1 MTSAELRKLYI
12 RFFTQNGH
20 AEIPSASVVPENDPS
35 VLFTTAG
42 MHPLVPYLTGETHS
56 AGTRLVNAQKCVRT
70 GEIDEVGDETHLTF
84 FEMLGNWS
92 LGDYFK
98 NESIEWSFEF
108 LTSNEWLGIPI
119 ERLAVSVFAGD
130 DDAEFDQEAYDLWAS
145 LGISESRIAK
155 LGKEDNWW
163 PAGGKHTG
171 PQGPDTEIFYW
182 TGEGNA
188 PESFDPENEAWV
200 EIWNNV
206 FMQFNKD
213 DAGNL
218 TPLTQKNVD
227 TGMGLERVVAV
238 LQGKKSSYET
248 DIFAGIL
255 GKVQELSGKEYTGEW
270 KPSMRIIAD
279 HIRSAIV
286 IISDGIQP
294 SNKDQGY
301 ILRRLIRRA
310 VRHARK
316 LGIAGVDLMSP
327 LTGEVVKS
335 LGEAYPSIAEQKEMI
350 VNTLEQEAMKFDKT
364 VEKGLRELQKL
375 WDKTQNISGEDAFNL
390 YQTFGFPF
398 ELTEEVAKEH
408 GQTVES
414 GAFRKAFEDHQAK
427 SREGAGKK
435 FAGGLADDSIETTRL
450 HTATHLLHKA
460 LRTVLGDHVEQKGS
474 NITKERLRFDFS
486 HDAKMTDEQKAE
498 VEHIVNEQINAAL
511 PVTFELM
518 SVEDAKA
525 AGALGFFEDKYAQQG
540 GKIKVYSVGDFSKE
554 ICGGP
559 HVTNTSEL
567 GSFKIKKE
575 QASSAGIRR
584 IKAVLS

>member
-1 MTSAELRKLYI
+1 MTSAELRKKYI
-12 RFFTQNGH
+12 DFFTQNGH
-20 AEIPSASVVPENDPS
+20 VEIPSASVIPENDPS

-42 MHPLVPYLTGETHS
+42 MHPLVPYLMGESHPS
-56 AGTRLVNAQKCVRT
+56 GNRIVNSQKCVRT
-70 GEIDEVGDETHLTF
+70 GDIDEVGDETHLTF

-98 NESIEWSFEF
+98 DESISWSFEF
-108 LTSNEWLGIPI
+108 LTSDEWLGIPTQK
-119 ERLAVSVFAGD
+119 LAVSVFAGD
-130 DDAEFDQEAYDLWAS
+130 DDAPFDQEAYDKWLS
-145 LGISESRIAK
+145 LGLPEARIAK

-163 PAGGKHTG
+163 PAGGKHAG

-182 TGEGNA
+182 TGDGEA
-188 PESFDPENEAWV
+188 PDSFDPENEAWV

-213 DAGNL
+213 ESGNL
-218 TPLTQKNVD
+218 SPLAQKNVD

-238 LQGKKSSYET
+238 LQGKKSPYET

-255 GKVQELSGKEYTGEW
+255 QKIAELSQKEYEGEY
-270 KPSMRIIAD
+270 KESMRVIAD

-286 IISDGIQP
+286 IISDGITP

-316 LGIAGVDLMSP
+316 LDIAGVDLMQP
-327 LTGEVVKS
+327 LTDEVISS
-335 LGEAYPSIAEQKEMI
+335 LGEAYPSIPEQKDHI
-350 VNTLEQEAMKFDKT
+350 IQTLEAEAQKFDKT
-364 VEKGLRELQKL
+364 VEKGLRELKKF
-375 WDKTQNISGEDAFNL
+375 WDKNGNITGEDAFNL

-398 ELTEEVAKEH
+398 ELTEEVAKEY
-408 GQTVES
+408 GQTVEA
-414 GAFRKAFEDHQAK
+414 GEFRKAFEAHQAK
-427 SREGAGKK
+427 SREGAGQK
-435 FAGGLADDSIETTRL
+435 FAGGLADTSEETTRL

-460 LRTVLGDHVEQKGS
+460 LRMVLGEHVQQKGS
-474 NITKERLRFDFS
+474 NINQERLRFDFS
-486 HDAKMTDEQKAE
+486 HDKKVTPDEIAE
-498 VEHIVNEQINAAL
+498 IEEIINEQIDAAL
-511 PVTFELM
+511 PVSFGLM

-559 HVTNTSEL
+559 HVANTSEL

-575 QASSAGIRR
+575 EASSAGVRR
-584 IKAVLS
+584 IKAVLG